1 MSSILPN
8 SSFGMV
14 QEHIQF
20 RKSQQRKNCV
30 KRETISDLMYCRDA
44 AGPNSELSY
53 AFATATDLFD
63 LDETSGIITTTSRL
77 KYYTASSSSLEAI
90 GGATDNSY
98 RMRVV
103 ATDAGSPPM
112 SSECEVSITVVNG
125 NNHPP
130 SFKLGDNFQTR
141 SGH

>member
-1 MSSILPN
+1 MTLPN
-8 SSFGMV
+8 SSLRMV

-20 RKSQQRKNCV
+20 RKSQREKNCV
-30 KRETISDLMYCRDA
+30 RETISDLLHRDA

-90 GGATDNSY
+90 GATDN
-98 RMRVV
+98 
-103 ATDAGSPPM
+103 
-112 SSECEVSITVVNG
+112 
-125 NNHPP
+125 
-130 SFKLGDNFQTR
+130 R
-141 SGH
+141 SGP

>member
-1 MSSILPN
+1 
-8 SSFGMV
+8 
-14 QEHIQF
+14 
-20 RKSQQRKNCV
+20 
-30 KRETISDLMYCRDA
+30 MYCRDA

-90 GGATDNSY
+90 GATDNSY

-130 SFKLGDNFQTR
+130 SFKLGDNFQAR
-141 SGH
+141 YGY

>member
-1 MSSILPN
+1 M
-8 SSFGMV
+8 
-14 QEHIQF
+14 
-20 RKSQQRKNCV
+20 R

-90 GGATDNSY
+90 GGATDN
-98 RMRVV
+98 
-103 ATDAGSPPM
+103 
-112 SSECEVSITVVNG
+112 
-125 NNHPP
+125 
-130 SFKLGDNFQTR
+130 R
-141 SGH
+141 SGQNSNFFSLLFVKTH